1 MQEVIVNI
9 PKRFEPLLNGDQ
21 RNKLYYGG
29 RAGGK
34 SFAFADS
41 LLLLGR
47 IRKLFIA
54 CVREVQ
60 NSIKDSV
67 YKLLKDR
74 ADYYGFDDYRFYEDR
89 IENIVTG
96 TRFVFKGLK
105 DQNKQNIKSLE
116 GVDICWIEE
125 GQSITKDSWDVL
137 NPTIRK
143 KGSQIWVSMNREQE
157 NDPIWVAIATN
168 PDERT
173 FVGKVNYYDNPYCP
187 EEMKYLAEKCK
198 AEDYDDYL
206 HIWEGE
212 PVQQGNTK
220 LIGAK
225 AVREAFT
232 PKMDSST
239 SPLVIGLDVARFG
252 DDSTVF
258 CFRKGRWCYKF
269 ETYKKKDTVEV
280 ANIATNLIKE
290 LHPARL
296 FVDDTGVGGGVTDM
310 LKDRGFG
317 QIVRGINF
325 QHKAIND
332 ERYSNRRAEMWDGI
346 REWLNDTVQLPQ
358 DEGLLDDLCA
368 VNKKYDT
375 RGRLQ
380 LETKEDVKK
389 RLGRSPDKADALA
402 LTFAE
407 PVYDVGQPKM
417 YGNGFV
423 TMEQLFADSMKREA
437 TW

>member
-47 IRKLFIA
+47 IKKLFIA

-74 ADYYGFDDYRFYEDR
+74 ADYYGFEDYRFYEDR

-143 KGSQIWVSMNREQE
+143 KGSQIWVSMNREEE

-220 LIGAK
+220 LIGVK
-225 AVREAFT
+225 AVKEAFI
-232 PKMDSST
+232 PKISETT

-258 CFRKGRWCYKF
+258 CFRKGRLCLKF
-269 ETYKKKDTVEV
+269 ETYKKKDNVEV

-290 LHPARL
+290 MHPKRL
-296 FVDDTGVGGGVTDM
+296 FIDDTGVGGGVTDI

-317 QIVRGINF
+317 EIVRGINF
-325 QHKAIND
+325 QSRAIN
-332 ERYSNRRAEMWDGI
+332 EEMYNNRRAEMWDGI
-346 REWLNDTVQLPQ
+346 RVWLQDTVQLPK
-358 DEGLLDDLCA
+358 DEGLLDELCT
-368 VNKKYDT
+368 VNKKFDG

-380 LETKEDVKK
+380 LESKADVKG
-389 RLGRSPDKADALA
+389 RLLRSPDKADALA

-423 TMEQLFADSMKREA
+423 TMEQLFADSMKSEEK
-437 TW
+437 W